1 MNAPMI
7 IALAVRTAACLWPLS
22 AVAQDLPAGPDA
34 NLAVEH
40 VRASFAS
47 SGFQVD
53 QPVSW
58 EWTAP
63 PVSRIVVR
71 DLARGRVLMA
81 LVYPTRAAAFTAR
94 TQALAAQ
101 QADSDGGPPLVQ
113 GYGESVWVG
122 NVAIVETTSSD
133 LESLNQMLADRENCL
148 DVDPERLEALSH
160 PRVTVGADFLQALTT
175 TFANL

>member
-1 MNAPMI
+1 MI
-7 IALAVRTAACLWPLS
+7 IALAVTTAACLWPLG
-22 AVAQDLPAGPDA
+22 AVAQDVPASPDA
-34 NLAVEH
+34 SLTVEH
-40 VRASFAS
+40 VRAAFAS

-94 TQALAAQ
+94 TQARAAQ
-101 QADSDGGPPLVQ
+101 QADSDGGPRIVQ
-113 GYGESVWVG
+113 GYGESVWVA
-122 NVAIVETTSSD
+122 NVAIVEATSSD
-133 LESLNQMLADRENCL
+133 LDTLNQMLDDRENCL
-148 DVDPERLEALSH
+148 EVDHERLEALSH
-160 PRVTVGADFLQALTT
+160 PRVAVDADFLQALTT